1 MYAAYH
7 NHVGVANVLIE
18 YNCDINTTDYQG
30 WSALHWSA
38 DCDHIE
44 IVKLLIERGCQINI
58 RGNVGSKRL
67 LNMYPKSF
75 LNYNL
80 L

>member
-18 YNCDINTTDYQG
+18 YNADINTTDYQG

-38 DCDHIE
+38 DRDHFE
-44 IVKLLIERGCQINI
+44 IVKLLIERGCKINLK
-58 RGNVGSKRL
+58 GNVRL
-67 LNMYPKSF
+67 FKMNIALI
-75 LNYNL
+75 
-80 L
+80 